1 MDNFQESMDETR
13 CGMDRDGPT
22 MPRPIMPAARERPAV
37 VLSYVGRETRCADEA
52 VLATS
57 PINPVRLQRVA
68 ADLGEPA

>member
-1 MDNFQESMDETR
+1 MRASSLITA
-13 CGMDRDGPT
+13 G
-22 MPRPIMPAARERPAV
+22 
-37 VLSYVGRETRCADEA
+37 LSYVGRETRCADEA